1 MYQGSAAYSL
11 YGAER
16 RHPQEVERHAPFE
29 VVRGDGLDA
38 QVRQGV
44 SRDFLAR
51 FSVAMAVIAVFVVLG
66 FCRVSLT
73 TATVTQLQKTASLKE
88 DIVSAQVTNNELQV
102 ERSVLSSSSR
112 IDRIATQ
119 NYGMVYPTS
128 SDSIRIDD
136 AQGAPGAASLQTPIQ
151 AMDDPEASADDAQP
165 ANAIDHRLS
174 VS

>member
-38 QVRQGV
+38 RARQGV
-44 SRDFLAR
+44 SRAFLAR
-51 FSVAMAVIAVFVVLG
+51 FSVAMALIAVFVVLG
-66 FCRVSLT
+66 FCRIALT
-73 TATVTQLQKTASLKE
+73 TSTVMQLQRTAALKE
-88 DIVSAQVTNNELQV
+88 DIISAQMANNDLQI

-128 SDSIRIDD
+128 SDTIRIDGK
-136 AQGAPGAASLQTPIQ
+136 QGAPDAASLQTPIQ
-151 AMDDPEASADDAQP
+151 AMGDPEASADAAQP
-165 ANAIDHRLS
+165 VNAIDHRLAES
-174 VS
+174 